1 LNQETE
7 TADNDADAGLPT
19 AVISLRIMEML
30 AATDEEFGITNL
42 AQALGMPKARV
53 HRHLSSL
60 KSHGYVTQNPAT
72 NRYSIGWR
80 LYLLGQNLVKRFP
93 VVSLSRKIRE
103 ELRDKVG
110 LTVVITTH
118 ANDHVI
124 VLDFLLGNSPLEI
137 MLRAG
142 SRFNLN
148 AAAQGKVVLA
158 FGSPVLLEQTL
169 NGNLK
174 PDTSHTITDPARLQT
189 RNRKSKKN
197 REWADGSRR
206 IVFGRERDL
215 PPPSS
220 SKTAVCSVHS
230 RWSDRFI
237 ICRHNPPR
245 KQSTRCCLRL
255 PIFPRCWDMARCRSQ
270 ADTE

>member
-1 LNQETE
+1 LKQETE
-7 TADNDADAGLPT
+7 TAENDADAGLPT

-103 ELRDKVG
+103 DLRDKVG

-174 PDTSHTITDPARLQT
+174 PDTSHTITDPVRLQT
-189 RNRKSKKN
+189 EIEKVRKQG
-197 REWADGSRR
+197 WADAPEELFLGVNA
-206 IVFGRERDL
+206 I
-215 PPPSS
+215 
-220 SKTAVCSVHS
+220 AA
-230 RWSDRFI
+230 
-237 ICRHNPPR
+237 
-245 KQSTRCCLRL
+245 
-255 PIFPRCWDMARCRSQ
+255 PIFLEDGSLFGALAVVGSIHYLPAQ
-270 ADTE
+270 PATETIDALLLAAANISALLGYGTVPQQT